1 VHPAIVVNRF
11 ASVDTRPAEREDV
24 ERMSWTAAIQV
35 VVAVIAGAIIAIQ
48 PGING
53 MLSRRLD
60 HPIQA
65 SVISFT
71 VGLLFLVVTC
81 LALGQRLPRPA
92 TLKDVPLWVCLGG
105 GMVGAFFVTTSMI
118 VAPKIGAGVWVALI
132 VAGQMAASLA
142 LDHFGILGFRPRAIG
157 WQGYL
162 GALLLVAGAALVCLR
177 RTG

>member
-1 VHPAIVVNRF
+1 MHRDIVDKRGT
-11 ASVDTRPAEREDV
+11 SVDPCAAERDDAAP
-24 ERMSWTAAIQV
+24 MSWTAAIQV

-53 MLSRRLD
+53 LLSRRLD

-71 VGLLFLVVTC
+71 VGWILLIVAC

-92 TLKDVPLWVCLGG
+92 MLKEVPLWVCLGG
-105 GMVGAFFVTTSMI
+105 GVVGAFFVTTSMI

-157 WQGYL
+157 WQGIL
-162 GALLLVAGAALVCLR
+162 GALLLVAGAALVSLR
-177 RTG
+177 RAG